1 MIVDLNDPSFLSK
14 LRYYI
19 TCCQGGNR
27 FKLIKSDGSPGN
39 IEIEAAPEPEDII
52 WQNLGIPECE
62 ILKRKVLTYF
72 VTLIL
77 LGASFAA
84 VYGLSQA
91 QLEYENN
98 RALSLALSL
107 VISLINVVL
116 GRKFCLI

>member
-14 LRYYI
+14 LRYYL

-27 FKLIKSDGSPGN
+27 FKLIKSDGTPGS

-91 QLEYENN
+91 QL
-98 RALSLALSL
+98 
-107 VISLINVVL
+107 
-116 GRKFCLI
+116 